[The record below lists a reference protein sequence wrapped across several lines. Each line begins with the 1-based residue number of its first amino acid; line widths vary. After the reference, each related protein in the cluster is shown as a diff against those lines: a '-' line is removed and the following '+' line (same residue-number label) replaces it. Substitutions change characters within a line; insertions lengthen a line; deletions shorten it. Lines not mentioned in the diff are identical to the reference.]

1 MRIVRV
7 LGLAGLC
14 LLSPPG
20 IASSSAGE
28 AMQESV
34 ALTETTVTIMSGS
47 PFDGHAVIVRDIAAV
62 LDDSPSLRVV
72 PMIGRD
78 PAQTLKDVL
87 FLDGVDLGIT
97 HATVLH
103 HFAETEELGP
113 IRDRLVYVAKLFN
126 EDIHLLAR
134 AGTATVQSLSGK
146 TVNVGPAGSGTE
158 IAARIV
164 FEALGLQVEE
174 AHLDTANAIAAL
186 KAGEIDATILIG
198 ATPIAGLTRLGPDSG
213 LALLPIPYAKGLEDD
228 TYPSALAHDD
238 YPGLIENSARIDTVS
253 ICAVLVARSDQADA
267 AQQDKIERFVGPFFS
282 TFDALQQPPHHP
294 KWRDV
299 NFAATLEDW
308 RRAPQA
314 QAWIDTARRKAVA
327 DAREQASFKAFLTQ
341 AGDVVSPDA
350 VSEAD
355 QERLFRAFKAW
366 SEAQHSN

>member
-1 MRIVRV
+1 MRIAMV

-20 IASSSAGE
+20 IASSRAGD
-28 AMQESV
+28 ATQESD
-34 ALTETTVTIMSGS
+34 ALTETTVTVMSGS
-47 PFDGHAVIVRDIAAV
+47 PFDGHAVIVRDMAAV

-72 PMIGRD
+72 PMIGRG

-87 FLDGVDLGIT
+87 FLDGVDMGIT
-97 HATVLH
+97 HSTVLN
-103 HFAETEELGP
+103 HFAETGELGP

-126 EDIHLLAR
+126 EDLHLLAR
-134 AGTATVQSLSGK
+134 ADNASVQSLSGK

-164 FEALGLQVEE
+164 FEALGLHVEE
-174 AHLDTANAIAAL
+174 AHLDTADAIVALKSGEIAA
-186 KAGEIDATILIG
+186 TIVIG
-198 ATPIAGLTRLGPDSG
+198 TTPITGLTRLGPDSG

-238 YPGLIENSARIDTVS
+238 YPGLIEHGERIDTVS
-253 ICAVLVARSDQADA
+253 ICTVLVALNDQADA
-267 AQQDKIERFVGPFFS
+267 AHQAKIERFVGQFFS
-282 TFDALQQPPHHP
+282 TFDALQQQPHHP
-294 KWRDV
+294 KWREV

-314 QAWIDTARRKAVA
+314 QAWLDTARSKAVA
-327 DAREQASFKAFLTQ
+327 EAREQASFKAFLTQ

-355 QERLFRAFKAW
+355 QEKLFRAFKAG
-366 SEAQHSN
+366 ARPRSN